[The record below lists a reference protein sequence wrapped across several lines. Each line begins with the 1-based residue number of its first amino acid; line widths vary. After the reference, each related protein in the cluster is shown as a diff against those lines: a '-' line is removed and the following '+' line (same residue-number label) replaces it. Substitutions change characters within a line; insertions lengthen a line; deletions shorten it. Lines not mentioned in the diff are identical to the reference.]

1 MSFAEAVVILLAGM
15 AAGTINTIVGSGSLI
30 TFPTLVFFGYPPL
43 TANISNN
50 IGLVPGGLTGS
61 WGYRREVAALRPLLL
76 RLAPASLLGGL
87 TGALLLLVLP
97 ATVFDMVVP
106 VLVGIGLVLVIV
118 GPGLQRRAA
127 KAHPQQQTPARAAIL
142 PVSVFLAGV
151 YGGYFGAAQGV
162 IMMGLMSLL
171 MTENLQALTGLKNF
185 LVLIVNTVAAAIFI
199 IVRGSAIDWR
209 AAALIG
215 LGSLAG
221 GVIGASVGRRLP
233 AALLRAIIIAVG
245 VAAILRLTIFA

>member
-50 IGLVPGGLTGS
+50 IGLVPGGITGS

-97 ATVFDMVVP
+97 SKVFDTVVP
-106 VLVGIGLVLVIV
+106 VLVGFGLLLVIV
-118 GPGLQRRAA
+118 GPRLQRRAN
-127 KAHPQQQTPARAAIL
+127 HHQSQTPGRGAVLPAA
-142 PVSVFLAGV
+142 VFLAGV

-171 MTENLQALTGLKNF
+171 MTENLQALTGLKNI
-185 LVLIVNTVAAAIFI
+185 LVLIVNTTAAAMFVL
-199 IVRGSAIDWR
+199 VRGGAIDWR

-233 AALLRAIIIAVG
+233 APLLRAIIIAVG
-245 VAAILRLTIFA
+245 VAAILRLTVFA